1 MDKKLSYYISA
12 YKTQLI
18 SGDIQIAYEK
28 LLRYLMFL
36 KTHCEKVF
44 INEYSFGHISPGYM
58 DFSYFPFFNDFLKT
72 EKLRFGIVL
81 NHKKLRFEL
90 WLFGQNKNIQKHYW
104 NILKS
109 SIWNKNLL
117 NKPKY
122 AVLETILVEDPD
134 FDNIDKLTT
143 EIERNARSQIEKI
156 ISYIKS
162 IKK

>member
-1 MDKKLSYYISA
+1 
-12 YKTQLI
+12 
-18 SGDIQIAYEK
+18 
-28 LLRYLMFL
+28 
-36 KTHCEKVF
+36 
-44 INEYSFGHISPGYM
+44 
-58 DFSYFPFFNDFLKT
+58 
-72 EKLRFGIVL
+72 
-81 NHKKLRFEL
+81 
-90 WLFGQNKNIQKHYW
+90 KNIQKQYW

-162 IKK
+162 IKNRF